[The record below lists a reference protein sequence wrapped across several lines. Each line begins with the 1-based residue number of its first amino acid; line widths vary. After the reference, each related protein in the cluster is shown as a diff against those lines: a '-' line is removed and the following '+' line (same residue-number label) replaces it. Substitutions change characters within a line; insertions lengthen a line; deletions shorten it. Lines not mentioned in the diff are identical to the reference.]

1 MRMLKSIASLLTV
14 LARRVACQESALQP
28 IGGTQMGEV
37 RWRVPDSSN
46 HLALLV
52 PIGSVGGCSSCER
65 RVLFLSL
72 RSLVD
77 PMPAKGQPRRGWLA
91 GRSRARRLML
101 HRRRVRHFDSSRL
114 CRSSGSV
121 PIGSNRPHRPE
132 GYQRALARG
141 LGRCREHCARGI
153 YARSPHYHARS
164 DAAGNA
170 ALMAFTRALGV
181 SARASRHV
189 ILDGTRRRPPRPP
202 ALHDMRERPAE
213 MAQSVRLADDVRV
226 QCDAHDQ

>member
-14 LARRVACQESALQP
+14 LARRVACQESALQS
-28 IGGTQMGEV
+28 IGGTHLGEV

-52 PIGSVGGCSSCER
+52 PIGSVGGCSS
-65 RVLFLSL
+65 
-72 RSLVD
+72 
-77 PMPAKGQPRRGWLA
+77 WLC
-91 GRSRARRLML
+91 G
-101 HRRRVRHFDSSRL
+101 
-114 CRSSGSV
+114 SSGSV
-121 PIGSNRPHRPE
+121 PISSNRPHRPE
-132 GYQRALARG
+132 GYQRGLARG

-189 ILDGTRRRPPRPP
+189 VLDGTRRRPPCPP